1 MSFPLSKTFVKL
13 RHLPKSLIILE
24 SKLFISILSVDYLFH
39 ERENYPILISEL
51 IKKNEEVPETMGYI
65 GSFKDYQGILGVD
78 GNYSHHFVLENGAV
92 IVGSREG
99 GLIQLCVK
107 DEVHQD
113 DTILLLSNLSKI
125 NREKFIIAR

>member
-1 MSFPLSKTFVKL
+1 MKNI
-13 RHLPKSLIILE
+13 H
-24 SKLFISILSVDYLFH
+24 YLFH

-125 NREKFIIAR
+125 NK